1 MPEAKPGGWPETFL
15 GMGWEMDKSMSLPWE
30 EGVLCLLGE
39 DGPLLCAQMD
49 YFLVQGGGVSC
60 LCRVRSHPPSSGT
73 GRPILGRILS
83 CLIVNRARYSFSS
96 SPLCLLSSF
105 LPRPPHPPYRLV
117 SNSLCSPGWLGSPN
131 LTASISQEL
140 GGRHEPLHPARG
152 LLFLGLMGSCLCTAG
167 AQLKDRVLSSGNP
180 LKVVESPP

>member
-73 GRPILGRILS
+73 GRPILGRNLS
-83 CLIVNRARYSFSS
+83 CLIVNWAPFSFSP

-105 LPRPPHPPYRLV
+105 LPRPAPPP
-117 SNSLCSPGWLGSPN
+117 SPIGWCQTHSAAQAGLEVPILLPQSPKNWVAGMSPYIQRGGSFSWGSWD
-131 LTASISQEL
+131 LACAL
-140 GGRHEPLHPARG
+140 
-152 LLFLGLMGSCLCTAG
+152 LGLSLRIGS
-167 AQLKDRVLSSGNP
+167 
-180 LKVVESPP
+180 SPVGEPPQGS